1 MTVRLAHDSKV
12 IIKIKLYVTASGE
25 GNRFNYNI
33 YC

>member
-1 MTVRLAHDSKV
+1 MTVRFAHDSKV
-12 IIKIKLYVTASGE
+12 IIKIKLYVTASDE

>member
-1 MTVRLAHDSKV
+1 MTVRFAHDSKV
-12 IIKIKLYVTASGE
+12 IVKIKLYVTTSGE

>member
-1 MTVRLAHDSKV
+1 MTVRFAYDSKV
-12 IIKIKLYVTASGE
+12 TIKIKLYVTVSDE